1 MKIGLNTAS
10 RATIN
15 SVLNHLGEWVK
26 NPISERSAPP
36 RPPRQRPVAILPK
49 GSFERRMTA
58 WRLGPDG
65 REWSF
70 HYTKG
75 WRSRR
80 A

>member
-15 SVLNHLGEWVK
+15 SIL
-26 NPISERSAPP
+26 SELKERPYSVQNFPPP
-36 RPPRQRPVAILPK
+36 RVRHRPVAILPK